1 MLFFKIPIFALW
13 SQNVLCVLVVKK
25 IYNKNSK
32 KKGDLI
38 ICYYIN
44 IIYFSM

>member
-13 SQNVLCVLVVKK
+13 SQNVLFVLVVKK

-32 KKGDLI
+32 KKEI
-38 ICYYIN
+38 
-44 IIYFSM
+44 